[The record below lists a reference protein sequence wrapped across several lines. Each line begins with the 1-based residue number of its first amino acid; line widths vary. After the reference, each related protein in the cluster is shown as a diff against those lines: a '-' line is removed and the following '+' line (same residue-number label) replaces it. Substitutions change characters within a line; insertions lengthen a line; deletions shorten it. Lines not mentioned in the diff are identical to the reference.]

1 MQNEVSEKE
10 TEIDYFKDYLE
21 NFFLAGMY
29 NAFILERVLVYEFQI
44 FVSKDKHHYFDDD
57 SKVYNCLIYDEKKTL
72 SNGRACSK
80 NGKYYVNIVVPP
92 KAKEFVVKNGYR
104 ITIGEEIMH

>member
-1 MQNEVSEKE
+1 MRFPKKE

-29 NAFILERVLVYEFQI
+29 DAFILERVLVYEFQI
-44 FVSKDKHHYFDDD
+44 FVSKDKKHYFDDD

-72 SNGRACSK
+72 SNGRA
-80 NGKYYVNIVVPP
+80 Y
-92 KAKEFVVKNGYR
+92 
-104 ITIGEEIMH
+104 

>member
-1 MQNEVSEKE
+1 MSDLRK
-10 TEIDYFKDYLE
+10 
-21 NFFLAGMY
+21 
-29 NAFILERVLVYEFQI
+29 
-44 FVSKDKHHYFDDD
+44 
-57 SKVYNCLIYDEKKTL
+57 KKTL
-72 SNGRACSK
+72 SNDRAYLK